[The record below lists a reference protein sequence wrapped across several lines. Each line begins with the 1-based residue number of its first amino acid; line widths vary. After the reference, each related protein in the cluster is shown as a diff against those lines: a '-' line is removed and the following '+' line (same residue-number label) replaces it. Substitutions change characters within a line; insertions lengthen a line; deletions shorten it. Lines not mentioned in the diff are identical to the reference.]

1 MPEHQHPTRLL
12 LPFTHGVEMEALDS
26 AMLLAKARQATL
38 VALALIRVKAKRR
51 RSEPRL
57 EQVMQAKDF
66 LEAVRWKAA
75 RHGVPIERFEVETPD
90 VVQSLDVLTRQLA
103 CTAMMLFVRQGRGV
117 LLSTNE
123 IACLVEQIDCT
134 SYLVHLKAN
143 SRPLHTR
150 LSLFL
155 SWLLKRSV
163 SPDGEPAIPQ
173 APEQPLGPM
182 HGESRHEEIR
192 AEDLGAAQ
200 RMHSRG

>member
-1 MPEHQHPTRLL
+1 MPEHQLPTRLL

-26 AMLLAKARQATL
+26 AMSLSKARHATL

-90 VVQSLDVLTRQLA
+90 VVQSLDVLTKQLS
-103 CTAMMLFVRQGRGV
+103 CSGMVLFVRQGRGV

-143 SRPLHTR
+143 SHPLHER

-155 SWLLKRSV
+155 SWLLKRRV
-163 SPDGEPAIPQ
+163 SPDGRPAIPQ
-173 APEQPLGPM
+173 APEQSQGPKR
-182 HGESRHEEIR
+182 GE
-192 AEDLGAAQ
+192 
-200 RMHSRG
+200 